1 MQRIS
6 LNGRLLRPDELPAA
20 PLLRGVQY
28 GDGLFESMRIHGGRI
43 NFWSYHQERLLRGMK
58 FLGMQFLP
66 DWSADQLPELIRGTA
81 GDWADARVRLTVL
94 RSPGGLYTPASDTV
108 QLLLEATPLE
118 GEPYPL
124 NETGWTIGYYPE
136 PFPLAGSTLS
146 NLKTCNALP
155 YILAA
160 RFRKKQGLDEV
171 LLTNQHGRVVEGSA
185 WNLFCRKAHK
195 LYTPPLS
202 EGPLDGVMRRVVM
215 KVAASLGWII
225 QEQPLSPIFLAEAE
239 SIYLTNAVK
248 GVQWVG
254 ELDGRRYS
262 NTGAEELRKLIID
275 NV

>member
-1 MQRIS
+1 MKRIT
-6 LNGRLLRPDELPAA
+6 LNGRLLRPDELSAT
-20 PLLRGVQY
+20 PLLRGVYY
-28 GDGLFESMRIHGGRI
+28 GDGLFESMRIHLGQI
-43 NFWSYHQERLLRGMK
+43 NFWSHHRDRLLRGMAY
-58 FLGMQFLP
+58 LGLHFP
-66 DWSADQLPELIRGTA
+66 EDWSADRLPELVTTTV
-81 GDWADARVRLTVL
+81 GDWPEARVRLTVL
-94 RSPGGLYTPASDTV
+94 RRPGGLYTPADDTV
-108 QLLLEATPLE
+108 HFLAEATPIQGDL
-118 GEPYPL
+118 YPL

-136 PFPLAGSTLS
+136 PFPLADSTLS

-185 WNLFCRKAHK
+185 WNLFCRKANK

-215 KVAASLGWII
+215 EVAPERGWEV
-225 QEQPLSPIFLAEAE
+225 QEQPLSPAFLAEAE
-239 SIYLTNAVK
+239 SIYLTNAVR

-254 ELDGRRYS
+254 ELDRRRYS